1 MSFQSDTRQR
11 YKDETGKKYGRPT
24 VLRFD
29 EMRNGQPYF
38 LCRCVCGQE
47 TSVRGANL
55 RSGNTTSC
63 GCSRRKARKWRRGC
77 RPINQQFV
85 FGRDPTSKSRWVA
98 CCKFCLLLKIF
109 TERRLKNCK
118 VALCPC
124 LRPTHNSWRKMIER
138 CTNKNDAQFAD
149 YGGRGITVCDRWR
162 ESFSDFVYDMKP
174 RPNGKTL
181 DRIDND
187 GGYQPGNCRWATR
200 KQQAASR
207 RKPRRKNGVS

>member
-1 MSFQSDTRQR
+1 
-11 YKDETGKKYGRPT
+11 
-24 VLRFD
+24 
-29 EMRNGQPYF
+29 
-38 LCRCVCGQE
+38 
-47 TSVRGANL
+47 
-55 RSGNTTSC
+55 
-63 GCSRRKARKWRRGC
+63 
-77 RPINQQFV
+77 
-85 FGRDPTSKSRWVA
+85 
-98 CCKFCLLLKIF
+98 
-109 TERRLKNCK
+109 
-118 VALCPC
+118 
-124 LRPTHNSWRKMIER
+124 MIER